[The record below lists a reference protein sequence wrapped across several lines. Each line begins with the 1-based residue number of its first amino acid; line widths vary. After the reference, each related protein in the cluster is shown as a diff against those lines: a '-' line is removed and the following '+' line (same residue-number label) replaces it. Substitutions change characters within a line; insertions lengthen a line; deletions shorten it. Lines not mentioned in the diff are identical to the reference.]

1 MRIAKALQH
10 SWDAQQGHLFP
21 WTAVCF
27 GLGVAAYF
35 KWPVEPGVAVW
46 GIALG
51 IAVAGGI
58 LSRISRL
65 WGLAVLLLVGG
76 FLCANARAHLVAA
89 PVIEFRYYGPVEG
102 RLVAIDRSQSDA
114 LRLTLDHVQLSR
126 MSQDRT
132 PRRVRIT
139 ARDLQEP
146 PPIGARVMTTA
157 HLSMSGGPVEPG
169 GFDFRRH
176 LWFLGIGAVGYT
188 RVPVLLSEGPGSDLW
203 VARKRAQ
210 ITQTLHNR
218 LPGAGGAVAAAV
230 LTGDRRGLDAE
241 TVHVL
246 RVSNLAHLLAISGL
260 HMGLLTGVV
269 FTALRMF
276 LVVSGL
282 ALGRDLRAKKMA
294 AAGALCAGAAYLAVS
309 GGNVATE
316 RAFIMVA
323 VVLGAVLLG
332 RRALTLR
339 AVALA
344 ALVVLLHRPESL
356 LGPGFQ
362 MSFAATTALVAVFG
376 YLRAQRLNMGPSL
389 SRPVLMLLLS
399 SGIAGLAT
407 APFGAAHFNT
417 MSHYGLLAN
426 TLAVPVMGG
435 LVMPAAVLA
444 VVLIPFGAEGLA
456 LWAMVQG
463 LEWILW
469 VAHFVSN
476 LPNPQSFVAQPQ
488 AWVLGLL
495 SIGGLALCLLQ
506 GPVRFVGLIAIFCG
520 GIAWQN
526 TERPYLL
533 ISEDG
538 GLIGLRTD
546 AGRALSKA
554 KGSGFIAKVWLEN
567 DGTPMPQSTAATR
580 WSDQASQPYLA
591 LRGKRAAESFAGC
604 GRHKIV
610 VSNQPLARAGKDASC
625 LVIDPDLLRLT
636 GSLFISARGE
646 VTTNRSVSGLR
657 MWSPSTW
664 YKAADPLAGTKVPH
678 ATAQG
683 ITMYEGIK
691 R

>member
-1 MRIAKALQH
+1 MRITRALQH
-10 SWDAQQGHLFP
+10 SWNAQQGHLFP
-21 WTAVCF
+21 WSAVCF
-27 GLGVAAYF
+27 GLGVALYF
-35 KWPVEPGVAVW
+35 KWPVEPGVVVWAVVLCSAIS
-46 GIALG
+46 G
-51 IAVAGGI
+51 AV
-58 LSRISRL
+58 LCRVSRL
-65 WGLAVLLLVGG
+65 WGCAVLLIAAG
-76 FLCANARAHLVAA
+76 FLCANLRAHLVAA

-114 LRLTLDHVQLSR
+114 LRLTLDQVHLSR
-126 MSQDRT
+126 MAQERT

-139 ARDLQEP
+139 ARDLATA

-157 HLSMSGGPVEPG
+157 HLSLTGGPVEPG

-188 RVPVLLSEGPGSDLW
+188 RVPVLLSDMPGSELW
-203 VARKRAQ
+203 VARHRAQ
-210 ITQTLHNR
+210 ITQALHNR
-218 LPGAGGAVAAAV
+218 LLGAGGAVAAAV
-230 LTGDRRGLDAE
+230 LTGDRSGLDAE

-269 FTALRMF
+269 FTALRMT
-276 LVVSGL
+276 LVVGGL
-282 ALGRDLRAKKMA
+282 ALGRDLRAKKLA
-294 AAGALCAGAAYLAVS
+294 AAGALLAGAAYLAVS

-316 RAFIMVA
+316 RAFVMVA

-344 ALVVLLHRPESL
+344 ALVVLVHRPESL

-376 YLRAQRLNMGPSL
+376 YLRGQHWNTGPSL
-389 SRPVLMLLLS
+389 LRPVLMLLLS

-444 VVLIPFGAEGLA
+444 VVLLPFGVEGLA

-469 VAHFVSN
+469 VAHFVAD

-488 AWVLGLL
+488 AWVLALI
-495 SIGGLALCLLQ
+495 SIGGLCLCLLQ
-506 GPVRFVGLIAIFCG
+506 GWVRSVGLICFICAVV
-520 GIAWQN
+520 AWRAN
-526 TERPYLL
+526 DRPYLL
-533 ISEDG
+533 VSEDG
-538 GLIGLRTD
+538 GLIGLRTE
-546 AGRALSKA
+546 AGRALSRD

-567 DGTPMPQSTAATR
+567 DGTPASQAAAAAR
-580 WSDQASQPYLA
+580 WSDAAARRFGA
-591 LRGKRAAESFAGC
+591 LRGKRAAEGFAGC
-604 GRHKIV
+604 GAHVIV
-610 VSNQPLARAGKDASC
+610 VSNQPLPDKGRDMDC
-625 LVIDPDLLRLT
+625 LVIDPDMLRLT
-636 GSLFISARGE
+636 GSLSVAQSGE
-646 VTTNRSVSGLR
+646 ITTNRAVSGLR
-657 MWSPSTW
+657 LWSPSKWHT
-664 YKAADPLAGTKVPH
+664 APDPLAGKRVPR
-678 ATAQG
+678 ATAPDIAEQDG
-683 ITMYEGIK
+683 
-691 R
+691 